1 MWGGYKNQTKV
12 IGYKVNLILRFG
24 IFFFFNSFNFLI
36 LYDWWSMDLHKVLFS
51 SMTNTWKVH

>member
-24 IFFFFNSFNFLI
+24 IFFFLIPLISSFF
-36 LYDWWSMDLHKVLFS
+36 
-51 SMTNTWKVH
+51 MTGGAWTYTKFYSVR